1 MKNKPG
7 NIVIWEGTDWKSM
20 ECLEW
25 SSRGA
30 GSVINSQLMGV
41 IDEEPFHYKY
51 RIETDEQWQ
60 TEYFLVHDLL
70 DTNNKLELRSD
81 KNGRWFDNDAELSA
95 LQGCRDI
102 DISLTP
108 FTNTLPIRRL
118 HLEKGVKQTIEV
130 LYIKL
135 PVFEISRVTQHYTML
150 AEDRYVYEG
159 VFRNF
164 VAELPV
170 DSHKMV
176 MDYPGLV
183 KRLYPR

>member
-25 SSRGA
+25 NTRTSGTI
-30 GSVINSQLMGV
+30 INSQLMGV
-41 IDEEPFHYKY
+41 MEGEPFHYKY
-51 RIETDEQWQ
+51 RIETDEEWQ

-70 DTNNKLELRSD
+70 NTHNKLELRSD
-81 KNGRWFDNDAELSA
+81 KKGNWFDNDAALPS

-118 HLEKGVKQTIEV
+118 QLEKGV
-130 LYIKL
+130 
-135 PVFEISRVTQHYTML
+135 
-150 AEDRYVYEG
+150 
-159 VFRNF
+159 
-164 VAELPV
+164 
-170 DSHKMV
+170 
-176 MDYPGLV
+176 
-183 KRLYPR
+183 